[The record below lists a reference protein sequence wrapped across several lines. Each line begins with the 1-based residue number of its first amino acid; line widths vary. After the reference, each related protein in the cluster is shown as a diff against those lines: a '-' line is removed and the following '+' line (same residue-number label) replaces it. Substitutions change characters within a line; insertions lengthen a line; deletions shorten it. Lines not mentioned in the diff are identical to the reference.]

1 MSLFLAQLLVGLA
14 LLVLGGALAADTPLL
29 RAGLRALPRSSAA
42 AYVLFGGAAA
52 WFVFLVFNM
61 SDADL
66 IVPAPK
72 SYYAAAFAL
81 LAVLAFFNV
90 TEFLAVRGLAALILI
105 ASGPLL
111 AAGFGHY
118 GPALVYKIAVYL
130 ALSAALWLAGQPWRL
145 RDAIDWLQRVPG
157 RARRVGSA
165 CAAAGLVI
173 VGVAF
178 AA

>member
-1 MSLFLAQLLVGLA
+1 MSLLLAQLLVGLA
-14 LLVLGGALAADTPLL
+14 LIALGGALAADTPLI

-42 AYVLFGGAAA
+42 AYMLFGGAAA

-72 SYYAAAFAL
+72 SYYAGAFAI

-90 TEFLAVRGLAALILI
+90 AEFLAVRGLAALILL
-105 ASGPLL
+105 AAGPLL

-118 GPALVYKIAVYL
+118 GLALVYKIAVYL
-130 ALSAALWLAGQPWRL
+130 ALTAALGLAGQPWRL

-157 RARRVGSA
+157 RARRVGA
-165 CAAAGLVI
+165 
-173 VGVAF
+173 AF
-178 AA
+178 AASGLVVLGAAFAA

>member
-14 LLVLGGALAADTPLL
+14 LLLLGGALVADTTLI
-29 RAGLRALPRSSAA
+29 RAGLRALPRSAA
-42 AYVLFGGAAA
+42 ASYVLFGAAAA
-52 WFVFLVFNM
+52 WFVLLVLNM

-105 ASGPLL
+105 AAGPLL

-118 GPALVYKIAVYL
+118 GLALVYKVAVYL

-157 RARRVGSA
+157 RARVVGTTF
-165 CAAAGLVI
+165 AAAGLVI

>member
-1 MSLFLAQLLVGLA
+1 MSLLLAQLLVGLA
-14 LLVLGGALAADTPLL
+14 LIALGGALAADTPLI

-42 AYVLFGGAAA
+42 AYMLFGGAAA

-72 SYYAAAFAL
+72 SYYAGAFAI

-90 TEFLAVRGLAALILI
+90 AEFLAVRGLAALILL
-105 ASGPLL
+105 AAGPLL

-118 GPALVYKIAVYL
+118 GFALVYKIAVYL
-130 ALSAALWLAGQPWRL
+130 ALTAALWLAGQPWRL

-157 RARRVGSA
+157 RARRVGA
-165 CAAAGLVI
+165 
-173 VGVAF
+173 AF
-178 AA
+178 AASGLVVLGAAFAA

>member
-1 MSLFLAQLLVGLA
+1 MSLLLAQLLVGLA
-14 LLVLGGALAADTPLL
+14 LSLLGGALVINTPLI

-42 AYVLFGGAAA
+42 AYVLFGGAAV
-52 WFVFLVFNM
+52 WFVCLVFNM

-105 ASGPLL
+105 AAGPLL
-111 AAGFGHY
+111 GAGFGHY
-118 GPALVYKIAVYL
+118 GWALVYKVAVYL
-130 ALSAALWLAGQPWRL
+130 ALTAALWLAGQPWRL

-157 RARRVGSA
+157 RSRGVGTA
-165 CAAAGLVI
+165 FITFGLVI
-173 VGVAF
+173 MGLALI
-178 AA
+178 A

>member
-1 MSLFLAQLLVGLA
+1 MSLLLAQLLVGLA
-14 LLVLGGALAADTPLL
+14 LIALGGALAADTPLI

-42 AYVLFGGAAA
+42 AYMLFGGAAA

-72 SYYAAAFAL
+72 SYYAGAFAI

-90 TEFLAVRGLAALILI
+90 AEFLAVRGLAALILL
-105 ASGPLL
+105 AAGPLL

-118 GPALVYKIAVYL
+118 GLALVYKIAVYL
-130 ALSAALWLAGQPWRL
+130 ALTAALWLAGQPWRL

-157 RARRVGSA
+157 RARRVGA
-165 CAAAGLVI
+165 
-173 VGVAF
+173 AF
-178 AA
+178 AASGLVVLGAAFAA